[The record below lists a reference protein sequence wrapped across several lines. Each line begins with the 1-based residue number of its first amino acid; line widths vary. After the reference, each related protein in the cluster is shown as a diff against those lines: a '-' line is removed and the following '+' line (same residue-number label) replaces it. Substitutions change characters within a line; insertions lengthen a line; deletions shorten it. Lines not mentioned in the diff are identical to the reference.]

1 MKKQL
6 LVSIAFMLV
15 SSLGVFAQQTD
26 FAKFLIRNAY
36 VNGRDYSLHYR
47 QAGAFLVLYDDD
59 DEMSMAIVMGKRDSV
74 SI

>member
-36 VNGRDYSLHYR
+36 VNGRDYSSHYR